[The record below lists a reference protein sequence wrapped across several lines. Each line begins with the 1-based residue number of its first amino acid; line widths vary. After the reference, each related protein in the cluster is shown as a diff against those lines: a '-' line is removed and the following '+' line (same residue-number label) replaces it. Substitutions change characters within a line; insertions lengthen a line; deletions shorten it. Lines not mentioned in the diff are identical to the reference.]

1 VDDCRHGEARLY
13 QAERLSRRTIMSWL
27 KWTMAAV
34 ILPATVAAAQA
45 DEIKVAT
52 AGPITGPYA
61 AFGEQMK
68 RGADMAVKDI
78 NAKGGVLGKQLS
90 LTLGD
95 DACDP
100 KQARNVANNLADAG
114 VVFVDGHF
122 CSGSSI
128 PASAVYADNGILQ
141 ISPASTNPALTD
153 DAAKKGWINVFRVCG
168 RDDQQGKVA
177 GAYLAAHF
185 KGKPIAIIDD
195 KSTYGKGLADQTRE
209 TLNAEGVKEVLN
221 ESVNAGDK
229 DFSALVSKMKLAGV
243 AAYFYGGYHTEAGL
257 IARQAKEQGLN
268 AVQIGGDALATDE
281 YWSITGPAG
290 EGNLMTF
297 TPEPRNIPQAQAVVS
312 EFKQAGYDPEGYTL
326 FTYAAMQIFAEA
338 ADKAKS
344 TKIDA
349 LSKAMHDTK
358 FDTVLGT
365 LGFDAKGDVIGLGYV
380 VYIWHNGKR
389 VELSPRSA
397 SLP

>member
-1 VDDCRHGEARLY
+1 MMR
-13 QAERLSRRTIMSWL
+13 WL
-27 KWTMAAV
+27 KWTM
-34 ILPATVAAAQA
+34 VAAMLPFAVGAARA

-90 LTLGD
+90 LTAGD

-100 KQARNVANNLADAG
+100 KQARNVANQLADAG
-114 VVFVDGHF
+114 AVFVDGHF

-141 ISPASTNPALTD
+141 ISPASTNPAFTD
-153 DAAKKGWINVFRVCG
+153 DAFKKGWINVFRVCG
-168 RDDQQGKVA
+168 RDDQQGQVA
-177 GAYLAAHF
+177 GSYLAAHF
-185 KGKPIAIIDD
+185 KGKPVAIIDD
-195 KSTYGKGLADQTRE
+195 KSTYGKGLADQTRK
-209 TLNAEGVKEVLN
+209 TLNANGIKEALD
-221 ESVNAGDK
+221 ESINAGDK
-229 DFSALVSKMKLAGV
+229 DFSALVSKMKQAGIV
-243 AAYFYGGYHTEAGL
+243 AYFYGGYHTEAGL
-257 IARQAKEQGLN
+257 IARQSKEQGLN

-297 TPEPRNIPQAQAVVS
+297 TPEPRNIPQAQGVVA
-312 EFKQAGYDPEGYTL
+312 EFKKAGYDPEGYTL
-326 FTYAAMQIFAEA
+326 FTYAAMQIFAQA
-338 ADKAKS
+338 ADKSGS
-344 TKIDA
+344 TKIEA

-365 LGFDAKGDVIGLGYV
+365 LGFDKKGDVIGLGYV

-389 VELSPRSA
+389 VELSQHSA
-397 SLP
+397 ALNGPARE

>member
-1 VDDCRHGEARLY
+1 MR
-13 QAERLSRRTIMSWL
+13 WL
-27 KWTMAAV
+27 LGLTMAAM
-34 ILPATVAAAQA
+34 LAACATAASA
-45 DEIKVAT
+45 DEVKVAV
-52 AGPITGPYA
+52 AGPVTGPYA

-78 NAKGGVLGKQLS
+78 NAKGGVLGSKLS
-90 LTLGD
+90 LTVGD

-100 KQARNVANNLADAG
+100 KQARNVANQLADAG

-128 PASAVYADNGILQ
+128 PASSVYADSGIIE
-141 ISPASTNPALTD
+141 ISPASTNPTFTD
-153 DAAKKGWINVFRVCG
+153 DAFKKGWINIFRVCG

-177 GAYLAAHF
+177 GDYLAGHF

-195 KSTYGKGLADQTRE
+195 KSTYGKGLADQTRA
-209 TLNAEGVKEVLN
+209 TLNAAGIKEVLD
-221 ESVNAGDK
+221 ESINAGDK
-229 DFSALVSKMKLAGV
+229 DFSALVSKMKLAGI

-257 IARQAKEQGLN
+257 IARQSKEQGLN

-297 TPEPRNIPQAQAVVS
+297 TPEPRNIPQAQGVVA

-326 FTYAAMQIFAEA
+326 FTYAAMQVFAEA
-338 ADKAKS
+338 AKKAGS
-344 TKIDA
+344 TKTDA

-365 LGFDAKGDVIGLGYV
+365 LGFDKKGDVIGLGYV
-380 VYIWHNGKR
+380 VYVWHNGKR
-389 VELSPRSA
+389 VELSQHSA
-397 SLP
+397 ALDTGTKKE